1 MITTYQG
8 AGPSEIE
15 SMVTK
20 PLEKTLSTVPNMK
33 NITSSSFEEV
43 SGVGVEM
50 ETGVDIEKAANNIR
64 EKIDLI
70 KATLPDGAENPI
82 VVKFDPSMI
91 PVVVM
96 SISSTKMGLK
106 ELRAY
111 AADEIGPKLERIE
124 GIAAASVYGG
134 RDREIQVRINRSAL
148 AARHIS
154 IDQIKM
160 ALGTSNLNLPGGRLN
175 TPQADFLVRTTAQ
188 FNTVNEIGN
197 LAVGQNPETGAQ
209 IFLREVANIEDS
221 YAEMNSSLPVN
232 GKEGVILQVQK
243 TPGANT
249 VKVASKVRAA
259 IQDIKATL
267 PPGTKVSV
275 IMDLSTYIQDSINNV
290 FKSIVEGGLLAILII
305 MFFLASYRSTSII
318 SVAIPFSVIATFS
331 MMYFGNMTLN
341 IATMGGLALGVGR
354 LVDDSIVVL
363 ENIYRH
369 LKMGKTPYQAS
380 LDGASE
386 VGMAVIASTITTI
399 IVFVPILFVQ
409 GLAGVIFK
417 PMAYTVSFSLF
428 ASLMVSLMLLPVLT
442 NRFLKIEEFKPNSF
456 MGRLNKFTT
465 NWQTTL
471 DNFYHNTLRW
481 ALHHKTLVI
490 VFVGALF
497 LSTVIPLIFIG
508 KEFIPNSD
516 AGEIDITLK
525 LPVGTKLEETVAAV
539 DQIYQVFKTEVPE
552 MEEFYS
558 RVGVEGRGM
567 AAVSSMFTGIT
578 GPNAATIGVT
588 LVKVSKRERS
598 TDEIIEL
605 VRSKISKIPDAEI
618 HMASTSMM
626 SNFGG
631 GSAPILVEIYGH
643 DLATAKR
650 LSKEI
655 NDLIAATPHTVDVQ
669 TSLTIG
675 SPELQV
681 KIDAEKA
688 AALGL
693 SISQVANTINT
704 EIGGTTASI
713 YRDPNLGKEFNILV
727 QFDQSERRSI
737 NDLERVVITTPTGS
751 QVPLNNIATIIKST
765 GPVKIER
772 KNQER
777 LVTVS
782 AQTLGAAPGTVAEEV
797 QRRIERQIVFPTG
810 FSYKMG
816 GSLKEQQESFAS
828 LLMALV
834 LAILL
839 VYMVLASQF
848 ESLVDPFIIM
858 FAVPLGLV
866 GVIWGLFLS
875 GSTLSVVS
883 FLGIIM
889 MSGIV
894 VSNGILLVD
903 YTNQLRKRGMELYEA
918 VAEAGR
924 TRLRPVLMTT
934 LTTIIGLLPM
944 AIGLGEGAE
953 VQSPMAVS
961 VVSGLSFLDCHDLS
975 LHSDTLCGGRDLSP
989 PASQTKSRDDCKQ
1002 LKP

>member
-1 MITTYQG
+1 MLITRFGLNRPTTVLMIFIAVLLLGVISFSNLSIDLFPDFSFPTVFVITTYKG
-8 AGPSEIE
+8 AGPSEVE
-15 SMVTK
+15 SMISK

-50 ETGVDIEKAANNIR
+50 ETGVDIDKAANNIR
-64 EKIDLI
+64 EKIDLV
-70 KATLPDGAENPI
+70 KSVLPDGAQDPI

-91 PVVVM
+91 PVMVM
-96 SISSTKMGLK
+96 SISSSKMDLK
-106 ELRAY
+106 ELRSY
-111 AADEIGPKLERIE
+111 TSDEIGPKLERID

-134 RDREIQVRINRSAL
+134 RDREIQVRLNRSAL
-148 AARHIS
+148 AARHLS

-160 ALGTSNLNLPGGRLN
+160 ALGSSNLNLPGGRLN
-175 TPQADFLVRTTAQ
+175 TPQSDFLVRTTAQ

-197 LAVGQNPETGAQ
+197 LAVGVNPVNGAQ
-209 IFLREVANIEDS
+209 IFLREVASIEDS

-232 GKEGVILQVQK
+232 GKEGVILQLQK

-259 IQDIKATL
+259 LAEIKAGL
-267 PPGTKVSV
+267 PPGTKFAV

-290 FKSIVEGGLLAILII
+290 FKSILEGGLLAILII
-305 MFFLASYRSTSII
+305 MLFLASYRSTSII

-369 LKMGKTPYQAS
+369 LKMGKTPQQAS
-380 LDGASE
+380 LEGASE

-409 GLAGVIFK
+409 GIAGVIFK
-417 PMAYTVSFSLF
+417 PMAYTVSFSLL

-442 NRFLKIEEFKPNSF
+442 NRFLKIDEFRPDSF
-456 MGRLNKFTT
+456 MGRLHRFTT
-465 NWQTTL
+465 RWQEAL
-471 DNFYHNTLRW
+471 DSFYHQSLRW
-481 ALHHKTLVI
+481 ALHHKTIVI
-490 VFVGALF
+490 IMVGTMFV
-497 LSTVIPLIFIG
+497 SIIIPLIFIG

-525 LPVGTKLEETVAAV
+525 LPVGTKLEETSAAV
-539 DQIYQVFKTEVPE
+539 AEVYRVFKTDVPE
-552 MEEFYS
+552 MDNFYS

-567 AAVSSMFTGIT
+567 AAISSMFNDIT

-588 LVKVSKRERS
+588 LVKVSERKRS
-598 TDEIIEL
+598 TEQIIEL

-631 GSAPILVEIYGH
+631 GGAPILVELYGY
-643 DLATAKR
+643 DLTTAKR
-650 LSKEI
+650 LAKEI
-655 NDLIAATPHTVDVQ
+655 NELIAKTPNTVDIR
-669 TSLTIG
+669 TSLTVG

-693 SISQVANTINT
+693 SISQVANTIDA
-704 EIGGTTASI
+704 EIGGNVASI

-727 QFDQSERRSI
+727 QFDETERRSI
-737 NDLERVVITTPTGS
+737 NDLERVVITTPTGW

-777 LVTVS
+777 LITIS
-782 AQTLGAAPGTVAEEV
+782 AQTVGAAPGSVAEEV
-797 QRRIERQIVFPTG
+797 QRRIQRQVVFPAG
-810 FSYKMG
+810 FSYKM
-816 GSLKEQQESFAS
+816 
-828 LLMALV
+828 
-834 LAILL
+834 
-839 VYMVLASQF
+839 
-848 ESLVDPFIIM
+848 
-858 FAVPLGLV
+858 
-866 GVIWGLFLS
+866 
-875 GSTLSVVS
+875 
-883 FLGIIM
+883 
-889 MSGIV
+889 
-894 VSNGILLVD
+894 
-903 YTNQLRKRGMELYEA
+903 EA
-918 VAEAGR
+918 VSR
-924 TRLRPVLMTT
+924 NNKRPS
-934 LTTIIGLLPM
+934 LT
-944 AIGLGEGAE
+944 
-953 VQSPMAVS
+953 
-961 VVSGLSFLDCHDLS
+961 C
-975 LHSDTLCGGRDLSP
+975 
-989 PASQTKSRDDCKQ
+989 
-1002 LKP
+1002 